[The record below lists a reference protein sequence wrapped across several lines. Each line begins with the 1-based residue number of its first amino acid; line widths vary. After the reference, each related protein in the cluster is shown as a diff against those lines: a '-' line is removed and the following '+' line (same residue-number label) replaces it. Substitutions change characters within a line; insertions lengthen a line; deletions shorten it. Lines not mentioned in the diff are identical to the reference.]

1 MLYHDNNKIINKNNQ
16 QFEKITSEDLFN
28 PIIAGGGQVYPPGV
42 FFNITQKVLV

>member
-28 PIIAGGGQVYPPGV
+28 PIIAGWGGASLPPCS
-42 FFNITQKVLV
+42 FF